1 MARKE
6 GVKPHARV
14 EVEAAVGEALDGGG
28 GAGREEGA
36 ELVAVQHH
44 RQPTRG
50 AAGQQHLFDRRP
62 HKLRK
67 VSRVG

>member
-1 MARKE
+1 
-6 GVKPHARV
+6 
-14 EVEAAVGEALDGGG
+14 
-28 GAGREEGA
+28 
-36 ELVAVQHH
+36 VQHH